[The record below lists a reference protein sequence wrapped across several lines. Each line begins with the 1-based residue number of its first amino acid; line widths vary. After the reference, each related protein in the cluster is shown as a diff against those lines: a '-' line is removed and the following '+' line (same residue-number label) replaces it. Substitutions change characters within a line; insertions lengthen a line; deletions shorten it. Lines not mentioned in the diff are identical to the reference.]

1 MPPSAIIFD
10 CDGVLVDS
18 EQITIELEVEMLARL
33 GLHYEVADF
42 AKRFIGMMDRDFHE
56 HIKLD
61 FAALNRGPLPADFA
75 EAMEAEK
82 WQRFR
87 VELKPVPGIAGF
99 VDGLDCPMA
108 VGSSS
113 TIAGLEEKLHLTG
126 LHDRFAPHIYS
137 GELVQ
142 HGKPAP
148 DLFLLAAA
156 RIEQQPAA
164 CLVIEDS
171 INGVRAALAAGMTV
185 WGFAGG
191 AHADA
196 GLASRL
202 TAAGAQAAFTDYGQ
216 MAQVVSEAGLS

>member
-1 MPPSAIIFD
+1 MISKAIIFD

-18 EQITIELEVEMLARL
+18 EQITIELEVELLARL
-33 GLHYEVADF
+33 GLHYTAEKF

-56 HIKLD
+56 HIKRD
-61 FAALNRGPLPADFA
+61 YATLNKGPLPADFSA
-75 EAMEAEK
+75 TMEAEK

-87 VELKPVPGIAGF
+87 AELKPVPGIAEF

-113 TIAGLEEKLHLTG
+113 TIWELDEKLHLTG
-126 LHDRFAPHIYS
+126 LQDRFAPHIYS
-137 GELVQ
+137 GELVEN
-142 HGKPAP
+142 GKPAP

-156 RIEQQPAA
+156 RLDQHPAE

-171 INGVRAALAAGMTV
+171 LNGVRAGLAAGMTV

-196 GLASRL
+196 GLADRL
-202 TAAGAQAAFTDYGQ
+202 TGAGAQAVFADYGQ
-216 MAQVVSEAGLS
+216 MAEMFGAVQV